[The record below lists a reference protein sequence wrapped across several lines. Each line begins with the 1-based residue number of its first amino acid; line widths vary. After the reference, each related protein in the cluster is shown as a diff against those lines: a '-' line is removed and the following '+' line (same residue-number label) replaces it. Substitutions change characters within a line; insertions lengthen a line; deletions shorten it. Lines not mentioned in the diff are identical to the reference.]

1 MSRFSELCDICV
13 FPQGG
18 NPNKLQQSS
27 VGMRHSTVSEVLL
40 PWNLIAYRIH
50 AYSNLVAHRH
60 NTIIIN
66 TVIRTLWLTLGP
78 YTVHCHIRYLSI
90 YGTLPCMVHCHIRYI
105 AKYGTLPCTVH
116 CHIRY
121 IAMYGTLPNTAH
133 CHICH
138 WGHQWYMHGLP
149 RIYAEY
155 VWTNARWG
163 EVRWGDMRWGD

>member
-116 CHIRY
+116 CQIRHIAIY
-121 IAMYGTLPNTAH
+121 AIGAINDTCTDCPEYMPNTS
-133 CHICH
+133 
-138 WGHQWYMHGLP
+138 GPMPG
-149 RIYAEY
+149 E
-155 VWTNARWG
+155 ARWG
-163 EVRWGDMRWGD
+163 EVIWGEVIRWGRCNW